1 MSETPQINPE
11 EKVMEAEE
19 QKEKEDT
26 NLLNTS

>member
-11 EKVMEAEE
+11 EKVTEAEE

-26 NLLNTS
+26 NLLSTS